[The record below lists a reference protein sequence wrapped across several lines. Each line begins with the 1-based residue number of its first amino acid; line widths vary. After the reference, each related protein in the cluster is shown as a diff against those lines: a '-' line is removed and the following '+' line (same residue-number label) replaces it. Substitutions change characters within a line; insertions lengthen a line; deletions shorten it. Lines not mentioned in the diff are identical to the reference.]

1 MSLFLIISSDESK
14 TLITNAFFFTRNED
28 YNFEQ
33 SKDFKNVHYFFV
45 SAADR

>member
-14 TLITNAFFFTRNED
+14 TLITNAFFTRNED

-33 SKDFKNVHYFFV
+33 SKDYKKVYYFFV
-45 SAADR
+45 SATDS